1 MTGSVQPFVVLTEEG
16 ETVRGPAGGP
26 ATFKSRAKETNGTL
40 TALESVIAPGEG
52 PPLHVHIREDEM
64 YYVIGGGLHFLAGG
78 RRFDAPTGSF
88 TFIPRGTEHCFRNMG
103 EEPARVL
110 VLFTPSGMERFFE
123 DFAKLPPGPPSL
135 QAFRDAGY
143 GAWMEVV
150 GPPLAQLD
158 AR

>member
-1 MTGSVQPFVVLTEEG
+1 M
-16 ETVRGPAGGP
+16 
-26 ATFKSRAKETNGTL
+26 
-40 TALESVIAPGEG
+40 
-52 PPLHVHIREDEM
+52 
-64 YYVIGGGLHFLAGG
+64 HFLAGG

-103 EEPARVL
+103 EEPARLL

>member
-1 MTGSVQPFVVLTEEG
+1 MPRPVVDPVVAGSTHPATGS
-16 ETVRGPAGGP
+16 
-26 ATFKSRAKETNGTL
+26 
-40 TALESVIAPGEG
+40 
-52 PPLHVHIREDEM
+52 
-64 YYVIGGGLHFLAGG
+64 
-78 RRFDAPTGSF
+78 GSF

-103 EEPARVL
+103 EEPARLL
-110 VLFTPSGMERFFE
+110 VLFTPWGMERFFE